1 MPKNTTKKNTK
12 GTKSTASK
20 KVETKKTPVTKTK
33 TNKVEVK
40 KAPAKKTEAKKVVTK
55 KEEGK
60 KVTAKKVEAKV
71 TENKVEVKEVV
82 KTKKGKK
89 ESRVKV
95 LISKLMDNTPF
106 VVAACVVVL
115 LLAAL
120 ILVLCLKRVPKT
132 SNGDEILATVNG
144 KTITANELYE
154 ALKENYGTEE
164 LVSLVDTYIANKEVE
179 VTDEHKEYVKEVV
192 DYYKE
197 YAEYYGVDLATFLVN
212 YVGITGIS
220 TEDEFSE
227 FVLEDYKKTVAI
239 TNYIGEKASEEDLK
253 EYYKENYS
261 DKLTVKHILIEVDAE
276 AEDKDEADEEAY
288 EKAKDLIEKLDDT
301 SSKDLDSKFEE
312 LAEDNSDD
320 TATYSKGGLIE
331 DFAKKDVVSEFW
343 DASYELEDGEYTSKP
358 VKTSYGYHII
368 LKVSSTPVEE
378 YKVVKEKVKTAYAE
392 SLLNEDS
399 TLFAAKWDELRK
411 EYKLSIKDDLIKKAY
426 KKTVEEATKK
436 EETKT
441 EE

>member
-1 MPKNTTKKNTK
+1 MPKNTTKKDTK

-20 KVETKKTPVTKTK
+20 KVETKKTPVKKVETKK
-33 TNKVEVK
+33 AEVK
-40 KAPAKKTEAKKVVTK
+40 KAP
-55 KEEGK
+55 
-60 KVTAKKVEAKV
+60 AKKVEAKV
-71 TENKVEVKEVV
+71 TEKKVEVKEVV

-89 ESRVKV
+89 ESKVKV
-95 LISKLMDNTPF
+95 LIAKLMDNTPF

-154 ALKENYGTEE
+154 ALKEKNGTEE
-164 LVSLVDTYIANKEVE
+164 LVSIIDSYIADKEVE
-179 VTDEHKEYVKEVV
+179 ITDEHKEYVKEVV

-197 YAEYYGVDLATFLVN
+197 YAEYYGVDLATFLAN
-212 YVGITGIS
+212 YVGLTGIT

-227 FVLEDYKKTVAI
+227 YVLEDYKKTVAI

-261 DKLTVKHILIEVDAE
+261 DKLTVKHILIEVDSE
-276 AEDKDEADEEAY
+276 AEDKEKADEEAY
-288 EKAKDLIEKLDDT
+288 EKAKDLIEELNDT
-301 SSKDLDSKFEE
+301 SSKKLDSKFEE

-320 TATYSKGGLIE
+320 TATYSNGGLIE
-331 DFAKKDVVSEFW
+331 DFSKKDVLEEFW
-343 DASYELEDGEYTSKP
+343 DAAYELEDGEYTSKP

-378 YKVVKEKVKTAYAE
+378 YKDVKDDVKTAYAE

-411 EYKLSIKDDLIKKAY
+411 EYKLSIKDDIIKKAY
-426 KKTVEEATKK
+426 KKTVEEATKV

>member
-20 KVETKKTPVTKTK
+20 KVETKKAPAKKVETKK
-33 TNKVEVK
+33 AEVK
-40 KAPAKKTEAKKVVTK
+40 KAPAKKVETKVMEK
-55 KEEGK
+55 
-60 KVTAKKVEAKV
+60 
-71 TENKVEVKEVV
+71 KVEVKEVV

-89 ESRVKV
+89 ESKVKV
-95 LISKLMDNTPF
+95 LIAKLMDNTPF
-106 VVAACVVVL
+106 VVAACIVVL

-132 SNGDEILATVNG
+132 SKGEEILATLNG

-154 ALKENYGTEE
+154 ALKEENGTNT
-164 LVSLVDTYIANKEVE
+164 LVNIIDTYIADKEVE
-179 VTDEHKEYVKEVV
+179 ITDEHKEYVKEVV

-197 YAEYYGVDLATFLVN
+197 YAEYYGVDLATFLAN
-212 YVGITGIS
+212 YVGLTGIT

-227 FVLEDYKKTVAI
+227 YVLEDYKKTIAI
-239 TNYIGEKASEEDLK
+239 TNYIGEKATEEELK

-276 AEDKDEADEEAY
+276 AEDQDEADEEAY
-288 EKAKDLIEKLDDT
+288 EKAKDLIEELNDT
-301 SSKDLDSKFEE
+301 SSKKLDSKFEE

-320 TATYSKGGLIE
+320 TATYSNGGLIE
-331 DFAKKDVVSEFW
+331 DFSKKDVLEEFW
-343 DASYELEDGEYTSKP
+343 DAAYELEDGEYTSKP
-358 VKTSYGYHII
+358 IKTSYGYHII
-368 LKVSSTPVEE
+368 LKVSSTPVE
-378 YKVVKEKVKTAYAE
+378 KFKDVKEDVKKAYAE

-411 EYKLSIKDDLIKKAY
+411 EYKLSIKDDIIKKAY
-426 KKTVEEATKK
+426 KKTLEEAT
-436 EETKT
+436 TVT
-441 EE
+441 EENTEE

>member
-20 KVETKKTPVTKTK
+20 KVETKKA
-33 TNKVEVK
+33 EVK
-40 KAPAKKTEAKKVVTK
+40 KVP
-55 KEEGK
+55 
-60 KVTAKKVEAKV
+60 AKV
-71 TENKVEVKEVV
+71 TEKKVEVKEVV

-89 ESRVKV
+89 ESKVKV
-95 LISKLMDNTPF
+95 LIAKLMDNTPF
-106 VVAACVVVL
+106 VAAACVVVL

-132 SNGDEILATVNG
+132 SKGEEILATVNG

-154 ALKENYGTEE
+154 ALKEENGTEK
-164 LVSLVDTYIANKEVE
+164 LVSIIDTYIADKEVE
-179 VTDEHKEYVKEVV
+179 ITDEHKEYVKEVV

-197 YAEYYGVDLATFLVN
+197 YAEYYGVDLATFLAN
-212 YVGITGIS
+212 YVGLTGIT
-220 TEDEFSE
+220 TEEEFSKY
-227 FVLEDYKKTVAI
+227 VLEDYKKTVAI

-261 DKLTVKHILIEVDAE
+261 DKLTVKHILIEVDSE
-276 AEDKDEADEEAY
+276 AADKDKADKEAK
-288 EKAKDLIEKLDDT
+288 EKAKDLIEELNDT
-301 SSKDLDSKFEE
+301 SSKKLDSKFEE

-320 TATYSKGGLIE
+320 TATYSNGGLIE
-331 DFAKKDVVSEFW
+331 DFSKKDVLEEFW
-343 DASYELEDGEYTSKP
+343 DAAYELEDGEYTSKP

-378 YKVVKEKVKTAYAE
+378 YKDVKDEVKTAYAE

-411 EYKLSIKDDLIKKAY
+411 EYKLSIKDDIIKKAY
-426 KKTVEEATKK
+426 KKTVEEATKGD
-436 EETKT
+436 ETKT

>member
-20 KVETKKTPVTKTK
+20 KVETKKTPV
-33 TNKVEVK
+33 
-40 KAPAKKTEAKKVVTK
+40 KKVVTK
-55 KEEGK
+55 KAEVK
-60 KVTAKKVEAKV
+60 KDPAKKVDAKV
-71 TENKVEVKEVV
+71 TEKKIEVKEVV

-89 ESRVKV
+89 ESKVKAM
-95 LISKLMDNTPF
+95 IAKLMDYTPF
-106 VVAACVVVL
+106 VVAACVVVV

-120 ILVLCLKRVPKT
+120 IFTLCIKRVPKT

-144 KTITANELYE
+144 KTITADELYE
-154 ALKENYGTEE
+154 ALKEENGTEK
-164 LVSLVDTYIANKEVE
+164 LVSIIDTYIADKEVE

-197 YAEYYGVDLATFLVN
+197 YAEYYGVDLATFLAN
-212 YVGITGIS
+212 YVGLTGIT

-227 FVLEDYKKTVAI
+227 YVLEDYKKTIAI
-239 TNYIGEKASEEDLK
+239 TNYIGEKASEKDLK

-276 AEDKDEADEEAY
+276 AEDKDAADKEAK
-288 EKAKDLIEKLDDT
+288 EKAKDLIEELNDT
-301 SSKDLDSKFEE
+301 SSKKLDSKFEE

-320 TATYSKGGLIE
+320 TATYSNGGLIE
-331 DFAKKDVVSEFW
+331 DFSKKDVVEEFW

-358 VKTSYGYHII
+358 IKSSYGYHII

-378 YKVVKEKVKTAYAE
+378 YKDVKDEVKTAYAE
-392 SLLNEDS
+392 SLLSSDS
-399 TLFAAKWDELRK
+399 TLFATKWDELRN
-411 EYKLSIKDDLIKKAY
+411 EYKLSIKDDIIKKTY
-426 KKTVEEATKK
+426 KKIVEEATKV
-436 EETKT
+436 EKT
-441 EE
+441 ETEE

>member
-12 GTKSTASK
+12 GTKSTTSK
-20 KVETKKTPVTKTK
+20 KVETKKTPV
-33 TNKVEVK
+33 
-40 KAPAKKTEAKKVVTK
+40 
-55 KEEGK
+55 
-60 KVTAKKVEAKV
+60 KKVETKV
-71 TENKVEVKEVV
+71 TEKKVEVKEVV

-95 LISKLMDNTPF
+95 LITKLMDNTPF
-106 VVAACVVVL
+106 VVMTCVVVL

-132 SNGDEILATVNG
+132 SKGEEILATVNG

-154 ALKENYGTEE
+154 SLKEKNGTEE
-164 LVSLVDTYIANKEVE
+164 LVSIIDTYIADKEIE
-179 VTDEHKEYVKEVV
+179 ESKDHDKYVKEVV

-197 YAEYYGVDLATFLVN
+197 YAEYYGVDLPTFLAN
-212 YVGITGIS
+212 YVGLTGIT
-220 TEDEFSE
+220 TEDEFKE
-227 FVLEDYKKTVAI
+227 YVLKDYKKTLAV
-239 TNYIGEKASEEDLK
+239 TNYIGEKANEEDLK

-276 AEDKDEADEEAY
+276 AEDKDKADKEAK
-288 EKAKDLIEKLDDT
+288 EKAKKLIEELNDT
-301 SSKDLDSKFEE
+301 SSKKLDSKFEK

-331 DFAKKDVVSEFW
+331 DFTKKDVVEEFW

-368 LKVSSTPVEE
+368 LKVSSKPVDK
-378 YKVVKEKVKTAYAE
+378 YKDVKEEVRKSYAE
-392 SLLNEDS
+392 SLLSADS
-399 TLFAAKWDELRK
+399 TLFATKWDELRK
-411 EYKLSIKDDLIKKAY
+411 EYKLSIKDDLMKKAY
-426 KKTVEEATKK
+426 KKNLEEASKVEE
-436 EETKT
+436 EPKT

>member
-20 KVETKKTPVTKTK
+20 KVETKKVPV
-33 TNKVEVK
+33 
-40 KAPAKKTEAKKVVTK
+40 
-55 KEEGK
+55 
-60 KVTAKKVEAKV
+60 KKVEAKV
-71 TENKVEVKEVV
+71 TEKKVEVKEVV

-89 ESRVKV
+89 ESSVKV
-95 LISKLMDNTPF
+95 LIAKLMDNTPF

-132 SNGDEILATVNG
+132 SKGEEILATING

-154 ALKENYGTEE
+154 ALKEKNGTEE
-164 LVSLVDTYIANKEVE
+164 LVSIIDTYIADKEVE
-179 VTDEHKEYVKEVV
+179 ITDEHKEYVKEVV

-197 YAEYYGVDLATFLVN
+197 YAEYYGVDLATFLAN
-212 YVGITGIS
+212 YVGVNGIT
-220 TEDEFSE
+220 TEEEFSE
-227 FVLEDYKKTVAI
+227 YVLEDYKKTVAI
-239 TNYIGEKASEEDLK
+239 SNYIGEKATEEELK

-276 AEDKDEADEEAY
+276 AEDKDKADKEAKD
-288 EKAKDLIEKLDDT
+288 KAKKLIEELNDT
-301 SSKDLDSKFEE
+301 SSKKLDSKFED

-331 DFAKKDVVSEFW
+331 DFTKKDVVEEFW
-343 DASYELEDGEYTSKP
+343 KAANELKDGEYTSKP
-358 VKTSYGYHII
+358 VKTTYGYHII
-368 LKVSSTPVEE
+368 LKVSSKPVEK
-378 YKVVKEKVKTAYAE
+378 YKDIKEEVRSAYAE
-392 SLLNEDS
+392 SLLNADS

-411 EYKLSIKDDLIKKAY
+411 EYKLSIKDDIIKKAY
-426 KKTVEEATKK
+426 KKTVKEATTIK

>member
-20 KVETKKTPVTKTK
+20 KVETKKAPVK
-33 TNKVEVK
+33 KVETK
-40 KAPAKKTEAKKVVTK
+40 KADIK
-55 KEEGK
+55 KEP
-60 KVTAKKVEAKV
+60 AKKVEAKV
-71 TENKVEVKEVV
+71 TEKKVEVKEVV
-82 KTKKGKK
+82 KNKKGKK
-89 ESRVKV
+89 ESRVKALITKVMNNTPLVVALCAIVV
-95 LISKLMDNTPF
+95 LI
-106 VVAACVVVL
+106 
-115 LLAAL
+115 AAL

-154 ALKENYGTEE
+154 SLKENYGTDE
-164 LVSLVDTYIANKEVE
+164 LVSLIDTYIADKEVE
-179 VTDEHKEYVKEVV
+179 LTDEHKEYAQEVV

-197 YAEYYGVDLATFLVN
+197 YAEYYGVDLATFLSS
-212 YVGITGIS
+212 YVGLSGIT
-220 TEDEFSE
+220 TEDEFYDY
-227 FVLEDYKKTVAI
+227 VLEDYKKTIAI

-261 DKLTVKHILIEVDAE
+261 DKLTVKHILIEVDAD
-276 AEDKDEADEEAY
+276 AEDEDAADEEAY
-288 EKAKDLIEKLDDT
+288 NKAMDLIEELNDT
-301 SSKDLDSKFEE
+301 SSKKLDSKFEE

-320 TATYSKGGLIE
+320 TATYSNGGLIE
-331 DFAKKDVVSEFW
+331 DFGKADVVEEFW
-343 DASYELEDGEYTSKP
+343 DAAYELEDGEYTSKP

-378 YKVVKEKVKTAYAE
+378 YKDVKDEVKTAYAE
-392 SLLNEDS
+392 SLLSEDS

-411 EYKLSIKDDLIKKAY
+411 EYKMSIKDDIIKKTYEKTIEEAT
-426 KKTVEEATKK
+426 TVEE
-436 EETKT
+436 T

>member
-12 GTKSTASK
+12 GTKSTAPK
-20 KVETKKTPVTKTK
+20 KVETKKPTV
-33 TNKVEVK
+33 
-40 KAPAKKTEAKKVVTK
+40 
-55 KEEGK
+55 
-60 KVTAKKVEAKV
+60 KKVEAKI
-71 TENKVEVKEVV
+71 TEKKVEAKEVV

-89 ESRVKV
+89 ESRVKA
-95 LISKLMDNTPF
+95 LIAKLMDNTPF

-115 LLAAL
+115 LLATL

-132 SNGDEILATVNG
+132 SKGEEILATLNG

-154 ALKENYGTEE
+154 ALKEKNGTEE
-164 LVSLVDTYIANKEVE
+164 LVSIIDTYIADKEVE
-179 VTDEHKEYVKEVV
+179 ITDEHKEYVKEVV

-197 YAEYYGVDLATFLVN
+197 YAEYYSVDLATFLAN
-212 YVGITGIS
+212 YVGLTGIT
-220 TEDEFSE
+220 TEKEFSE
-227 FVLEDYKKTVAI
+227 YVLEDYKKTVAI

-276 AEDKDEADEEAY
+276 AEDKDKADKEAK
-288 EKAKDLIEKLDDT
+288 EKAKELIKELNDT
-301 SSKDLDSKFEE
+301 SSKKLDSKFED

-331 DFAKKDVVSEFW
+331 DFSKKDVVEEFW
-343 DASYELEDGEYTSKP
+343 NAAYELKDGEYTSKP
-358 VKTSYGYHII
+358 VKSSYGYHII
-368 LKVSSTPVEE
+368 LKVSSKPVEK
-378 YKVVKEKVKTAYAE
+378 YKDVKEEVRTAYAE
-392 SLLNEDS
+392 SLLSEDS

-426 KKTVEEATKK
+426 KKTLEEATKVK
-436 EETKT
+436 EEKT

>member
-20 KVETKKTPVTKTK
+20 KVETKKTPVAKVETKK
-33 TNKVEVK
+33 AEVK
-40 KAPAKKTEAKKVVTK
+40 KAPAKKVETKVMEK
-55 KEEGK
+55 
-60 KVTAKKVEAKV
+60 
-71 TENKVEVKEVV
+71 KVEVKEVV
-82 KTKKGKK
+82 KTKKGKN
-89 ESRVKV
+89 ESKVKV
-95 LISKLMDNTPF
+95 LIAKLMDNTPF
-106 VVAACVVVL
+106 VCAACLVVL

-120 ILVLCLKRVPKT
+120 ILVLCFKRVPKT
-132 SNGDEILATVNG
+132 SDGKEILATING
-144 KTITANELYE
+144 KEITADELYLE
-154 ALKENYGTEE
+154 LIDENGTEK
-164 LVSLVDTYIANKEVE
+164 LVNMIDTYIADKEVE

-197 YAEYYGVDLATFLVN
+197 YAEYYGVDLATFLAN
-212 YVGITGIS
+212 YVGLTGIT

-227 FVLEDYKKTVAI
+227 YVLKDYKKTVAI
-239 TNYIGEKASEEDLK
+239 TNYIGDKATEEDLK

-276 AEDKDEADEEAY
+276 AEDKDKADKEAK
-288 EKAKDLIEKLDDT
+288 EKAKELIEELNDT
-301 SSKDLDSKFEE
+301 SSKKLDKKFEE

-331 DFAKKDVVSEFW
+331 DFSKKDVVKEFW
-343 DASYELEDGEYTSKP
+343 EASNKLEDGEYTAKP
-358 VKTSYGYHII
+358 IKTSYGYHII
-368 LKVSSTPVEE
+368 LRVGSKPVEKFNDIKDE
-378 YKVVKEKVKTAYAE
+378 VKKAYAE
-392 SLLNEDS
+392 SLLNADA
-399 TLFAAKWDELRK
+399 TLFAAKWDELRN

-426 KKTVEEATKK
+426 KKQLEEATKK

>member
-1 MPKNTTKKNTK
+1 MPKNATKKNTK

-20 KVETKKTPVTKTK
+20 KVETKKTPVKKVETKK
-33 TNKVEVK
+33 AEVK
-40 KAPAKKTEAKKVVTK
+40 KAP
-55 KEEGK
+55 
-60 KVTAKKVEAKV
+60 AKKVEAKV
-71 TENKVEVKEVV
+71 TEKKVEVKEVV

-89 ESRVKV
+89 ESKVKV
-95 LISKLMDNTPF
+95 LIAKLMDNTPF

-154 ALKENYGTEE
+154 ALKEKNGTEE
-164 LVSLVDTYIANKEVE
+164 LVSIIDSYIADKEVE
-179 VTDEHKEYVKEVV
+179 ITDEHKEYVKEVV

-197 YAEYYGVDLATFLVN
+197 YAEYYGVDLATFLAN
-212 YVGITGIS
+212 YVGLTGIT

-227 FVLEDYKKTVAI
+227 YVLEDYKKTVAI
-239 TNYIGEKASEEDLK
+239 TNYIGEKASEDDLK
-253 EYYKENYS
+253 GYYKENYS
-261 DKLTVKHILIEVDAE
+261 DKLTVKHILIEVDSE
-276 AEDKDEADEEAY
+276 AEDKEEADEDAY
-288 EKAKDLIEKLDDT
+288 EKAKDLIEELNDT
-301 SSKDLDSKFEE
+301 SSKKLDSKFEE

-320 TATYSKGGLIE
+320 TATYSNGGLIE
-331 DFAKKDVVSEFW
+331 DFSKKDVLEEFW
-343 DASYELEDGEYTSKP
+343 DAAYELEDGEYTSKP

-378 YKVVKEKVKTAYAE
+378 YKDVKDEVKTAYAE

-411 EYKLSIKDDLIKKAY
+411 EYKLSIKDDIIKKAY
-426 KKTVEEATKK
+426 KKTVEEATKVEE
-436 EETKT
+436 EET

>member
-12 GTKSTASK
+12 GTKTTASK
-20 KVETKKTPVTKTK
+20 KVETKKAPVKKVETKK
-33 TNKVEVK
+33 AEVK
-40 KAPAKKTEAKKVVTK
+40 KAPAK
-55 KEEGK
+55 
-60 KVTAKKVEAKV
+60 
-71 TENKVEVKEVV
+71 KVEVKEVV

-95 LISKLMDNTPF
+95 LIAKLMDNTPF
-106 VVAACVVVL
+106 VVASCVVIL

-132 SNGDEILATVNG
+132 SNGDEILATING

-154 ALKENYGTEE
+154 ALKEKNGTEE
-164 LVSLVDTYIANKEVE
+164 LVSLIDTYIADKEVE
-179 VTDEHKEYVKEVV
+179 ITDEHKEYVKEVV

-197 YAEYYGVDLATFLVN
+197 YAEYYGVDLATFLAN
-212 YVGITGIS
+212 YVGVTGIT
-220 TEDEFSE
+220 TEEEFSE
-227 FVLEDYKKTVAI
+227 YVLEDYKKTVAI

-276 AEDKDEADEEAY
+276 AEDQDKADKEAK
-288 EKAKDLIEKLDDT
+288 EKAKDLIEKLNNT
-301 SSKDLDSKFEE
+301 SSKKLDSKFEE

-320 TATYSKGGLIE
+320 TETYSNGGLIE
-331 DFAKKDVVSEFW
+331 DFSKKDVVEEFW
-343 DASYELEDGEYTSKP
+343 EAANELKDGEYTSKP
-358 VKTSYGYHII
+358 IKTSYGYHII
-368 LKVSSTPVEE
+368 LKVSSKPVEK
-378 YKVVKEKVKTAYAE
+378 YKDVKDDVQKSYAE

-426 KKTVEEATKK
+426 KKTVKEATEVK
-436 EETKT
+436 EEETET

>member
-20 KVETKKTPVTKTK
+20 KVETKKTPVKKVETKK
-33 TNKVEVK
+33 AEVK
-40 KAPAKKTEAKKVVTK
+40 KVP
-55 KEEGK
+55 
-60 KVTAKKVEAKV
+60 AKV
-71 TENKVEVKEVV
+71 TEKKVEVKEVV

-89 ESRVKV
+89 ESKVKV
-95 LISKLMDNTPF
+95 LIAKLMDNTPF

-132 SNGDEILATVNG
+132 SNGDEILATING

-154 ALKENYGTEE
+154 ALKEKNGTEE
-164 LVSLVDTYIANKEVE
+164 LVSIIDSYIADKEVE
-179 VTDEHKEYVKEVV
+179 ITDEHKEYVKEVV

-197 YAEYYGVDLATFLVN
+197 YAEYYGVDLATFLAN
-212 YVGITGIS
+212 YVGLTGIT

-227 FVLEDYKKTVAI
+227 YVLEDYKKTVAI

-276 AEDKDEADEEAY
+276 AEDQDTADEEAY
-288 EKAKDLIEKLDDT
+288 EKAKDLIEELNDT
-301 SSKDLDSKFEE
+301 SSKKLDSKFEE

-320 TATYSKGGLIE
+320 TATYSNGGLIE
-331 DFAKKDVVSEFW
+331 DFSKNDVVEEFW
-343 DASYELEDGEYTSKP
+343 EAAYELEDGEYTSKP
-358 VKTSYGYHII
+358 IKTSYGYHII

-378 YKVVKEKVKTAYAE
+378 YKDVKEDVKKSYAE

-411 EYKLSIKDDLIKKAY
+411 EYKLSIKDDIIKKAY
-426 KKTVEEATKK
+426 KKTVEEATKV
-436 EETKT
+436 EET

>member
-12 GTKSTASK
+12 GTKSTTSK
-20 KVETKKTPVTKTK
+20 KVEI
-33 TNKVEVK
+33 K
-40 KAPAKKTEAKKVVTK
+40 KAPAKKTEAKI
-55 KEEGK
+55 
-60 KVTAKKVEAKV
+60 
-71 TENKVEVKEVV
+71 TEKKVEVKEVV

-95 LISKLMDNTPF
+95 LITKLMDNTPF
-106 VVAACVVVL
+106 VVASCVVVL

-132 SNGDEILATVNG
+132 SKGDEILATLNG

-154 ALKENYGTEE
+154 ALKEKNGTEE
-164 LVSLVDTYIANKEVE
+164 LVSIIDTYIADKEVE
-179 VTDEHKEYVKEVV
+179 ITDEHKEYVKEVV

-197 YAEYYGVDLATFLVN
+197 YAEYYGVDLATFLAN
-212 YVGITGIS
+212 YVGVTGIT
-220 TEDEFSE
+220 TEEEFSE
-227 FVLEDYKKTVAI
+227 YVLEDYKKTVAI

-276 AEDKDEADEEAY
+276 AEDKDKADKEAK
-288 EKAKDLIEKLDDT
+288 EKAKKLIEELNET
-301 SSKDLDSKFEE
+301 SSKKLDSKFEE

-331 DFAKKDVVSEFW
+331 DFSKKDVVKEFW
-343 DASYELEDGEYTSKP
+343 ETAYELKDGEYTSKP

-368 LKVSSTPVEE
+368 LKVSSKPVEK
-378 YKVVKEKVKTAYAE
+378 YKDVKEDVKKSYAE
-392 SLLNEDS
+392 SLLNQDS

-426 KKTVEEATKK
+426 KKTLEDATTVQ
-436 EETKT
+436 EQPKT

>member
-12 GTKSTASK
+12 GTKSTTSK
-20 KVETKKTPVTKTK
+20 KVETKKAPV
-33 TNKVEVK
+33 
-40 KAPAKKTEAKKVVTK
+40 
-55 KEEGK
+55 
-60 KVTAKKVEAKV
+60 KKVETKV
-71 TENKVEVKEVV
+71 TEKKVEVKEVV

-89 ESRVKV
+89 ESRIKV
-95 LISKLMDNTPF
+95 LIAKHMDNTPF
-106 VVAACVVVL
+106 VIASCVVVL

-132 SNGDEILATVNG
+132 SKGEEILATLNG

-154 ALKENYGTEE
+154 ALKEKNGTEE
-164 LVSLVDTYIANKEVE
+164 LVNLIDTYIADKEVE
-179 VTDEHKEYVKEVV
+179 ITDEHKEYVKEVV

-197 YAEYYGVDLATFLVN
+197 YAEYYGVDLATFLAN
-212 YVGITGIS
+212 YVGLTGIT

-227 FVLEDYKKTVAI
+227 YVLEDYKKTVAI

-253 EYYKENYS
+253 KYYKENYS

-276 AEDKDEADEEAY
+276 AEDKDKADKEAK
-288 EKAKDLIEKLDDT
+288 EKAKKLIEKLNDT
-301 SSKDLDSKFEE
+301 SSTKLDSKFEE

-320 TATYSKGGLIE
+320 TATYSNGGLIE
-331 DFAKKDVVSEFW
+331 DFSKKDVVEEFW
-343 DASYELEDGEYTSKP
+343 KAANELKDGEYTSKP

-368 LKVSSTPVEE
+368 LKVSSKPVEK
-378 YKVVKEKVKTAYAE
+378 YKDIKDDVRTSYAE
-392 SLLNEDS
+392 SLLSEDS

-411 EYKLSIKDDLIKKAY
+411 QYKLSIKDDLIKKAY
-426 KKTVEEATKK
+426 KNNLKEATTVK
-436 EETKT
+436 EEKT

>member
-20 KVETKKTPVTKTK
+20 KVETKKTPVA
-33 TNKVEVK
+33 KVEVK
-40 KAPAKKTEAKKVVTK
+40 KAPAKKAVTK
-55 KEEGK
+55 KAEVK
-60 KVTAKKVEAKV
+60 KVPAKKVEAKV
-71 TENKVEVKEVV
+71 AEKKVEVKEVV
-82 KTKKGKK
+82 KTKKGKN
-89 ESRVKV
+89 ESKVKV
-95 LISKLMDNTPF
+95 LIAKLMDNTPF

-115 LLAAL
+115 LLATL
-120 ILVLCLKRVPKT
+120 ILVLCFKRVPKT
-132 SNGDEILATVNG
+132 SDGKEILATING
-144 KTITANELYE
+144 KEITADELYL
-154 ALKENYGTEE
+154 ALKEENGTEK
-164 LVSLVDTYIANKEVE
+164 LVDMIDTYIADKEVE

-197 YAEYYGVDLATFLVN
+197 YAEYYGVDLATFLAN
-212 YVGITGIS
+212 YVGLTGIT

-288 EKAKDLIEKLDDT
+288 EKAKDLIEELDDT

-331 DFAKKDVVSEFW
+331 GFAKKDVVEEFW
-343 DASYELEDGEYTSKP
+343 DASYELEDGEYTSEP
-358 VKTSYGYHII
+358 IKTTYGYHII
-368 LKVSSTPVEE
+368 LKIGSTPVEK
-378 YKVVKEKVKTAYAE
+378 YKDVKDEVKKAYAE
-392 SLLNEDS
+392 SLLNADS
-399 TLFAAKWDELRK
+399 TLFADKWDELRN

-426 KKTVEEATKK
+426 KKQLEEATKK

>member
-20 KVETKKTPVTKTK
+20 KVETKKTPVK
-33 TNKVEVK
+33 KVET
-40 KAPAKKTEAKKVVTK
+40 KKTEVKPV
-55 KEEGK
+55 E
-60 KVTAKKVEAKV
+60 KVEAKV
-71 TENKVEVKEVV
+71 TEKKVEVKEVV

-89 ESRVKV
+89 ESKVKV
-95 LISKLMDNTPF
+95 LIAKLMDNTPF
-106 VVAACVVVL
+106 VVAACIVVL

-132 SNGDEILATVNG
+132 SKGEEILATLNG

-154 ALKENYGTEE
+154 ALKEENGTNT
-164 LVSLVDTYIANKEVE
+164 LVNIIDTYIADKEVE
-179 VTDEHKEYVKEVV
+179 ITDEHKEYVKEVV

-197 YAEYYGVDLATFLVN
+197 YAEYYGVDLATFLAN
-212 YVGITGIS
+212 YVGINGIT

-276 AEDKDEADEEAY
+276 AEDQDEADEEAY
-288 EKAKDLIEKLDDT
+288 EKAKELIEELNDT
-301 SSKDLDSKFEE
+301 SSKKLDSKFEE

-320 TATYSKGGLIE
+320 TATYSNGGLIE
-331 DFAKKDVVSEFW
+331 DFSKKDVLEEFW
-343 DASYELEDGEYTSKP
+343 DAAYELEDGEYTSKP
-358 VKTSYGYHII
+358 IKTSYGYHII
-368 LKVSSTPVEE
+368 LRVGSKPVEKFKDIKDE
-378 YKVVKEKVKTAYAE
+378 VKKAYAE
-392 SLLNEDS
+392 SLLNADS

-411 EYKLSIKDDLIKKAY
+411 EYKLSIKDDIIKKAY
-426 KKTVEEATKK
+426 KKTLEEAT
-436 EETKT
+436 TVT
-441 EE
+441 EENTEE

>member
-20 KVETKKTPVTKTK
+20 KVETKKNPVKKVETKK
-33 TNKVEVK
+33 AEVK
-40 KAPAKKTEAKKVVTK
+40 KAPAKKVETKVIEK
-55 KEEGK
+55 
-60 KVTAKKVEAKV
+60 
-71 TENKVEVKEVV
+71 KVEVKEVV

-95 LISKLMDNTPF
+95 LIAKLMENTPF

-132 SNGDEILATVNG
+132 SNGDEILATING

-154 ALKENYGTEE
+154 ALKEEKGAEK
-164 LVSLVDTYIANKEVE
+164 LVSIIDTYIADKEVE

-197 YAEYYGVDLATFLVN
+197 YAEYYGVDLATFLAN
-212 YVGITGIS
+212 YVGLTGIT

-227 FVLEDYKKTVAI
+227 YVLEDYKKTVAI
-239 TNYIGEKASEEDLK
+239 TNYIGDKASEEELK

-261 DKLTVKHILIEVDAE
+261 DKLTVKHILIEVDSE
-276 AEDKDEADEEAY
+276 AEDKDAADKDAK
-288 EKAKDLIEKLDDT
+288 EKAEELIEELNDT
-301 SSKDLDSKFEE
+301 SSKKLDSKFEE

-331 DFAKKDVVSEFW
+331 DFSKKDVVEEFW
-343 DASYELEDGEYTSKP
+343 EAANELEDGEYTSKP
-358 VKTSYGYHII
+358 IKTTYGYHII
-368 LKVSSTPVEE
+368 LKVSSKPVE
-378 YKVVKEKVKTAYAE
+378 KFKDVKEDVKKAYAE
-392 SLLNEDS
+392 SLLNQDS

-426 KKTVEEATKK
+426 KETLKEATTVK
-436 EETKT
+436 ETET

>member
-20 KVETKKTPVTKTK
+20 KVETKKTPVKKVETKK
-33 TNKVEVK
+33 AEVK
-40 KAPAKKTEAKKVVTK
+40 KAPAE
-55 KEEGK
+55 
-60 KVTAKKVEAKV
+60 KVEAKV
-71 TENKVEVKEVV
+71 TEKKVEVKEVV

-89 ESRVKV
+89 ESKVKV
-95 LISKLMDNTPF
+95 LIAKLMDNTPF

-154 ALKENYGTEE
+154 ALKEKNGTEE
-164 LVSLVDTYIANKEVE
+164 LVSIIDSYIADKEVE
-179 VTDEHKEYVKEVV
+179 ITEEHKEYVKEVV

-197 YAEYYGVDLATFLVN
+197 YAEYYGVDLATFLAN
-212 YVGITGIS
+212 YVGLTGIT
-220 TEDEFSE
+220 TEDEFSKY
-227 FVLEDYKKTVAI
+227 VLEDYKKTVAI

-261 DKLTVKHILIEVDAE
+261 DKLTVKHILIEVDSE
-276 AEDKDEADEEAY
+276 AEDKEEADEQAY
-288 EKAKDLIEKLDDT
+288 EKAKDLIEELNDT
-301 SSKDLDSKFEE
+301 SSKKLDSKFEE

-320 TATYSKGGLIE
+320 TATYSNGGLIE
-331 DFAKKDVVSEFW
+331 DFSKKDVLEEFW
-343 DASYELEDGEYTSKP
+343 NAAYELEDGEYTSKP

-378 YKVVKEKVKTAYAE
+378 YKDVKDDVKKSYAE

-426 KKTVEEATKK
+426 KKTVEEATTVK

-441 EE
+441 EQ